1 MDLDLSRGVT
11 SASLADLPV
20 PALVIAGG
28 VPTEDM
34 SPELESADRLTRM
47 PETNTQHVKI
57 GDATHF
63 SFMSICKP
71 GGMALIEESSPGDG
85 MICRDDERALP
96 RAVIQQQVVEVISRF
111 LAKSFQH

>member
-1 MDLDLSRGVT
+1 T
-11 SASLADLPV
+11 SASLGALPV

-34 SPELESADRLTRM
+34 SPELESADMVKRLPKTL
-47 PETNTQHVKI
+47 TQYVEI
-57 GDATHF
+57 SDATHF

-85 MICRDDERALP
+85 MICRDGEGARP
-96 RAVIQQQVVEVISRF
+96 
-111 LAKSFQH
+111 